1 MARLDEKFFL
11 QDTVTAAQDLLGRY
25 LVRVDGGETM
35 VCRITETEA
44 YIGAIDKAC
53 HAYGG
58 RRTRRTETLYAAPGT
73 AYVYLIYGMYSC
85 LNFVTGPEGV
95 ASAVLIR
102 GCTPVYN
109 ADAVA
114 RRRFG
119 VTAAEM
125 SAYQRKNFLNG
136 PGKLCRGLS
145 ITRELNAL
153 PLGGGALYLA
163 HDLPELGLERRPDNL
178 PFHTGKRIGIDYAE
192 EAIDF
197 PWRFWCQEHGQCA
210 PYSAGI
216 PAR

>member
-1 MARLDEKFFL
+1 MARLDRDFFL
-11 QDTVTAAQDLLGRY
+11 QDTVTAAQELLGRY
-25 LVRVDGGETM
+25 LVRVDGGEVM

-44 YIGAIDKAC
+44 YVGAIDKAC

-58 RRTRRTETLYAAPGT
+58 RRTKRTETLYSAPGT

-85 LNFVTGPEGV
+85 LNFVTGPEGT

-102 GCTPVYN
+102 GCAPMYN

-119 VTAAEM
+119 AETGKL
-125 SAYQRKNFLNG
+125 SAYQRKNFM
-136 PGKLCRGLS
+136 
-145 ITRELNAL
+145 NAL
-153 PLGGGALYLA
+153 PLENDVLYLA
-163 HDLPELGLERRPDNL
+163 HDLPELNLPRRPDEI

-197 PWRFWCQEHGQCA
+197 PWRFWVDE
-210 PYSAGI
+210 
-216 PAR
+216 